1 MAKPKYASKEYNQ
14 AMDRPPLDPVYAAG
28 LLARE
33 KKENFKIFATNKG
46 GYIYYRDDFLKA
58 AAQPASPP
66 ISATAA
72 AMAPPPS
79 EAIGQSTF
87 QAPPQEKAKPARA
100 GNKLDDSLLT
110 SKKPSSDIDK
120 AQRIGTPGETIP
132 IVFGKRAN
140 SIGGVWIQPP
150 LVKAGTKLFVGSF
163 LYPVSQGEIV
173 SAPVKYRAW
182 VGLRSIAFLAD
193 QTITLQHDYAT
204 SASLAA
210 APSVCPIGGS
220 TLFCGVETFSY
231 LEQVFKAEVG
241 FVFTN
246 SFAVDAGVYSGLRI
260 ITRGTGDTS
269 NTVFTYTADDIQVF
283 NSDSGADV
291 TAAWLTFSGITSP
304 ASVTFAENFNSAT
317 GGGRTVGTILDT
329 IAVVGYIEL
338 GAGGI
343 AAALGIP
350 AGAKP
355 IFQNTVAVVDTQ
367 YNPLLPAST
376 GTLLGTQYE
385 IVQTPYADPASTPS
399 ANNSAYADITFLRI
413 EGDIYD
419 PPSEGSFPTTTK
431 QIFIYYEQ
439 GVKVDLYS
447 GGLVGGVY
455 PRGASNQLVDL
466 VMYLFTIYK
475 QANGAATADIAS
487 PIFIGNLTSIA
498 AFCSQYNLFFNGV
511 LDETVNIIDIAATL
525 VPYFLLSFLSLGG
538 QYRFEPLLPLTGNSI
553 KLTALTPAATFT
565 EDEILPGSFSK
576 SFRAVS
582 DRQDFIAVMLYRE
595 ANPSEIGI
603 QRTKQVAYTT
613 TALDAPV
620 EQFDM
625 TDFCTSADHAAIYA
639 KYELSKR
646 KLSTHSISFQTALI
660 TTGLKPTDVIK
671 IQRQRITSR
680 GDNRTEI
687 EWYQITGISYG
698 TDGGSTIEAEHFPV
712 SGSDIAEIS
721 NSIVNGS
728 FRVL

>member
-1 MAKPKYASKEYNQ
+1 MEEVLASTSSSINDQGRRVTTQTIVTKRRGSKPSVRK
-14 AMDRPPLDPVYAAG
+14 P
-28 LLARE
+28 
-33 KKENFKIFATNKG
+33 I
-46 GYIYYRDDFLKA
+46 A
-58 AAQPASPP
+58 AA
-66 ISATAA
+66 AA
-72 AMAPPPS
+72 AISIPAAVAAIPS
-79 EAIGQSTF
+79 VF

-110 SKKPSSDIDK
+110 SKKPSADIDK

-182 VGLRSIAFLAD
+182 VGTRNIAFLAD

-204 SASLAA
+204 AASLAA

-231 LEQVFKAEVG
+231 LDQLLKAEVG
-241 FVFTN
+241 VVWTE
-246 SFAVDAGVYSGLRI
+246 SVAIDSGVYTGNRLL
-260 ITRGTGDTS
+260 TRGTGDTS
-269 NTVFTYTADDIQVF
+269 NTVITYTGADLQVF
-283 NSDSGADV
+283 NSDNGADV
-291 TAAWLTFSGITSP
+291 TTAYFTFTGFSP
-304 ASVTFAENFNSAT
+304 ATVFAQNFNPAT
-317 GGGRTVGTILDT
+317 GGGFTSGTLRDN
-329 IAVVGYIEL
+329 IALFGYVEL
-338 GAGGI
+338 GASGI

-350 AGAKP
+350 AGAKL
-355 IFQNTVAVVDTQ
+355 IFQTTVDAVNTQ
-367 YNPLLPAST
+367 YNASLPASS
-376 GTLLGTQYE
+376 GTLIGVHRE
-385 IVQTPYADPASTPS
+385 VVQTPYADPASTPS

-475 QANGAATADIAS
+475 QADGAATADIAS
-487 PIFIGNLTSIA
+487 PIFVGNLTSIA
-498 AFCSQYNLFFNGV
+498 AFCSQYSLFFNGV

-525 VPYFLLSFLSLGG
+525 APYFLLSFLSLGG
-538 QYRFEPLLPLTGNSI
+538 QYRFEPLLPLTGNAI

-603 QRTKQVAYTT
+603 QRTKQVAFTA

-639 KYELSKR
+639 KYELAKR
-646 KLSTHSISFQTALI
+646 KFSTHSISFQTALI

-671 IQRQRITSR
+671 IQRQRISSR

-687 EWYQITGISYG
+687 EWYQITGITYG

>member
-1 MAKPKYASKEYNQ
+1 MGSIAAYTSSYMN
-14 AMDRPPLDPVYAAG
+14 DRLG
-28 LLARE
+28 KLARRTPNNYLNYTY
-33 KKENFKIFATNKG
+33 KTVVG
-46 GYIYYRDDFLKA
+46 
-58 AAQPASPP
+58 SPFTG
-66 ISATAA
+66 SLFT
-72 AMAPPPS
+72 
-79 EAIGQSTF
+79 
-87 QAPPQEKAKPARA
+87 APPQEPAKPARV
-100 GNKLDDSLLT
+100 GKKLDDSFLT
-110 SKKPSSDIDK
+110 GKKPSADIDK
-120 AQRIGTPGETIP
+120 AQSIGTPGETIP

-140 SIGGVWIQPP
+140 NIGGVWIQPS

-182 VGLRSIAFLAD
+182 VGPRNIAFLAD

-204 SASLAA
+204 AASLAA

-231 LEQVFKAEVG
+231 LRPVTKAEVG
-241 FVFTN
+241 FVDTQPIN
-246 SFAVDAGVYSGLRI
+246 YENYTGLRG

-269 NTVFTYTADDIQVF
+269 NTVFISTAGDTQVF
-283 NSDSGADV
+283 NSDDGADV
-291 TAAWLTFSGITSP
+291 TAAWLAYTGYSP
-304 ASVTFAENFNSAT
+304 AVQFSFNYDSTT
-317 GGGRTVGTILDT
+317 GGGYT
-329 IAVVGYIEL
+329 VGYINDFVASI
-338 GAGGI
+338 GYFSPNPAI
-343 AAALGIP
+343 QAALGIP
-350 AGAKP
+350 SGAK
-355 IFQNTVAVVDTQ
+355 AVYQSTISIVDTQ
-367 YNPLLPAST
+367 YNLSLPAST
-376 GTLLGTQYE
+376 GTLIG
-385 IVQTPYADPASTPS
+385 VQQEWIESPYANPASTPS
-399 ANNSAYADITFLRI
+399 ANNAAYADITFLRI

-431 QIFIYYEQ
+431 QIFIYYEE
-439 GVKVDLYS
+439 GVEVDLYS
-447 GGLVGGVY
+447 GGLVSSVY

-475 QANGAATADIAS
+475 QADGAATSDIAM
-487 PIFIGNLTSIA
+487 PIYTDNMISIA
-498 AFCSQYNLFFNGV
+498 AFCTQYNLFFNGV

-525 VPYFLLSFLSLGG
+525 APFFLLSFLSLGG

-603 QRTKQVAYTT
+603 QRTKQVAYTAT
-613 TALDAPV
+613 PLDAPV

-639 KYELSKR
+639 KYELAKR
-646 KLSTHSISFQTALI
+646 KFSTHSISFETALI
-660 TTGLKPTDVIK
+660 TTGLKPTDIIK
-671 IQRQRITSR
+671 IERQRISSH
-680 GDNRTEI
+680 GDNRAEI
-687 EWYQITGISYG
+687 EWYQITAVTYG
-698 TDGGSTIEAEHFPV
+698 SDGGSTIEAEHFPV
-712 SGSDIAEIS
+712 SSSDIAEIS
-721 NSIVNGS
+721 NSIINGS

>member
-1 MAKPKYASKEYNQ
+1 MAEEGLSSKGIGDAGTFFQTGFGSIVQLNP
-14 AMDRPPLDPVYAAG
+14 AHDAGAGAKRRP
-28 LLARE
+28 
-33 KKENFKIFATNKG
+33 T
-46 GYIYYRDDFLKA
+46 
-58 AAQPASPP
+58 SPP
-66 ISATAA
+66 IAAVAA
-72 AMAPPPS
+72 AK
-79 EAIGQSTF
+79 STSIRRF
-87 QAPPQEKAKPARA
+87 EPTFRVAPQEKSKPARA

-110 SKKPSSDIDK
+110 GKKPSADIDK

-132 IVFGKRAN
+132 IVFGKRI
-140 SIGGVWIQPP
+140 SGIGGVWLQPP
-150 LVKAGTKLFVGSF
+150 LVKAGSKLFVGSF

-173 SAPVKYRAW
+173 STPAKHRTY
-182 VGLRSIAFLAD
+182 VGLRNVAFLED
-193 QTITLQHDYAT
+193 QSITLAHDYAT
-204 SASLAA
+204 AASLAA
-210 APSVCPIGGS
+210 APDVCPIGGG
-220 TLFCGVETFSY
+220 TLYCGIETYSY
-231 LEQVFKAEVG
+231 LEPLFKAEVNATSTSIVPVG
-241 FVFTN
+241 TYF
-246 SFAVDAGVYSGLRI
+246 GVRE
-260 ITRGTGDTS
+260 ITRGIGDTS
-269 NTVFTYTADDIQVF
+269 NTVFSHTAADVQVF
-283 NSDSGADV
+283 NSDTGADV
-291 TAAWLTFSGITSP
+291 TAAWLTWAGFSSNP
-304 ASVTFAENFNSAT
+304 SSFVFLNNFDSST
-317 GGGRTVGTILDT
+317 GGGRTVGTIVDFVALF
-329 IAVVGYIEL
+329 GYEPPDPTFE
-338 GAGGI
+338 
-343 AAALGIP
+343 AALGLP
-350 AGAKP
+350 PGSNA
-355 IFQNTVAVVDTQ
+355 IFLTTVDAVNTQ

-376 GTLLGTQYE
+376 GTLLGIQTE
-385 IVQTPYADPASTPS
+385 VIETPYPDPDITPTAD
-399 ANNSAYADITFLRI
+399 NSAYADITFLRI

-431 QIFIYYEQ
+431 QIFIYYAQ

-447 GGLVGGVY
+447 GGKVGGVY

-498 AFCSQYNLFFNGV
+498 AFCDEYDLYFNGV

-525 VPYFLLSFLSLGG
+525 APYFLLSFQSLGG
-538 QYRFEPLLPLTGNSI
+538 QYRFEPLLPLTGNAI

-576 SFRAVS
+576 SFRTVS

-595 ANPSEIGI
+595 ANPSAIGI

-639 KYELSKR
+639 KYELAKR
-646 KLSTHSISFQTALI
+646 KFSTHSISFQTALI
-660 TTGLKPTDVIK
+660 TTGLKPTDIIK
-671 IQRQRITSR
+671 IQRQRISSR

-687 EWYQITGISYG
+687 EWYQITGITYG

>member
-1 MAKPKYASKEYNQ
+1 MAKEGLSSKGIGDAGTFFQTGFGSIVQLNP
-14 AMDRPPLDPVYAAG
+14 AHDAGAGAKRRP
-28 LLARE
+28 
-33 KKENFKIFATNKG
+33 T
-46 GYIYYRDDFLKA
+46 
-58 AAQPASPP
+58 SPP
-66 ISATAA
+66 IAAVAA
-72 AMAPPPS
+72 AK
-79 EAIGQSTF
+79 STSIRRF
-87 QAPPQEKAKPARA
+87 EPTFRVAPQEKSKPARA

-110 SKKPSSDIDK
+110 GKKPSADIDK

-140 SIGGVWIQPP
+140 NIGGVWLQPP
-150 LVKAGTKLFVGSF
+150 LVKAGSKLFVGSF

-173 SAPVKYRAW
+173 STPAKHRTY
-182 VGLRSIAFLAD
+182 VGLRNVAFLED

-204 SASLAA
+204 AASLAA
-210 APSVCPIGGS
+210 APSVCPIGGD
-220 TLFCGVETFSY
+220 TLYCGVETYSQLFA
-231 LEQVFKAEVG
+231 LQKAEIGSEYTEVIPADSYVG
-241 FVFTN
+241 T
-246 SFAVDAGVYSGLRI
+246 RI
-260 ITRGTGDTS
+260 ITRGSGDTS
-269 NTVFTYTADDIQVF
+269 NTVFSYTGADIQVF
-283 NSDSGADV
+283 NSETGADV
-291 TAAWLTFSGITSP
+291 TSAFLNFTGLSP
-304 ASVTFAENFNSAT
+304 TTVFVQNVNSTNT
-317 GGGRTVGTILDT
+317 GGRNPGTIVDN
-329 IAVVGYIEL
+329 IADVGYFAPDAAL
-338 GAGGI
+338 N
-343 AAALGIP
+343 AALGLP
-350 AGAKP
+350 SGANA
-355 IFQNTVAVVDTQ
+355 ILIYTITGVNTQ
-367 YNPLLPAST
+367 YNPSLPAST
-376 GTLLGTQYE
+376 GTLLGTQTE
-385 IVQTPYADPASTPS
+385 VVFTPYADPDVTPT

-498 AFCSQYNLFFNGV
+498 AFCTQYSLFFNGV

-525 VPYFLLSFLSLGG
+525 APYFLLSFLSLGG

-553 KLTALTPAATFT
+553 NLTALTPAATFT
-565 EDEILPGSFSK
+565 EDEILPGSSSK

-625 TDFCTSADHAAIYA
+625 TDFCTSPDHAVIYA
-639 KYELSKR
+639 KYELAKR
-646 KLSTHSISFQTALI
+646 KFSTHSISFQTALI
-660 TTGLKPTDVIK
+660 TTGLKPTDIIK
-671 IQRQRITSR
+671 IQRQRISSR

-687 EWYQITGISYG
+687 EWYQITGITYG

>member
-1 MAKPKYASKEYNQ
+1 MAGTIQLMKLIQGLNNIQRDKDNAAIVARQ
-14 AMDRPPLDPVYAAG
+14 AANRAKQAAVAVSALPPLS
-28 LLARE
+28 
-33 KKENFKIFATNKG
+33 TG
-46 GYIYYRDDFLKA
+46 GDFVF
-58 AAQPASPP
+58 
-66 ISATAA
+66 T
-72 AMAPPPS
+72 
-79 EAIGQSTF
+79 
-87 QAPPQEKAKPARA
+87 APPQEKAKPARA

-110 SKKPSSDIDK
+110 SKKPSADIDK

-182 VGLRSIAFLAD
+182 VGTRNIAFLPD
-193 QTITLQHDYAT
+193 QTITLAHDYAT
-204 SASLAA
+204 AASLAA

-231 LEQVFKAEVG
+231 LRPVNKAEVG
-241 FVFTN
+241 YVDTFPTN
-246 SFAVDAGVYSGLRI
+246 YENYEGLRE

-269 NTVFTYTADDIQVF
+269 NTVFIFTAADTQVF
-283 NSDSGADV
+283 NSDTGADI
-291 TAAWLTFSGITSP
+291 TATWLAYTGYSP
-304 ASVTFAENFNSAT
+304 SLEFLDNYNSTT
-317 GGGRTVGTILDT
+317 GGGRTVGTIFD
-329 IAVVGYIEL
+329 AVAIFGYFL
-338 GAGGI
+338 PDP
-343 AAALGIP
+343 AAAAAFGLP
-350 AGAKP
+350 SGAKAV
-355 IFQNTVAVVDTQ
+355 FQSTISIVDTQ
-367 YNPLLPAST
+367 YNASLPVST
-376 GTLLGTQYE
+376 GTLIGVQEE
-385 IVQTPYADPASTPS
+385 IIETPYANPASTPT
-399 ANNSAYADITFLRI
+399 ADNSAYADITFLRI
-413 EGDIYD
+413 NGDIYD

-475 QANGAATADIAS
+475 QADGAATADIAS
-487 PIFIGNLTSIA
+487 PIFVGNLTSIA

-525 VPYFLLSFLSLGG
+525 APYFLLSFLSLGG
-538 QYRFEPLLPLTGNSI
+538 QYRFEPLLPLTGNTI

-603 QRTKQVAYTT
+603 QRTKQVAFTT

-625 TDFCTSADHAAIYA
+625 TDFCASADHAAIYA
-639 KYELSKR
+639 KYELAKR
-646 KLSTHSISFQTALI
+646 KFSTHSISFKTALI
-660 TTGLKPTDVIK
+660 TTGLKPTDIIK
-671 IQRQRITSR
+671 IQRQRISSR

-687 EWYQITGISYG
+687 EWYQITGITYG

>member
-1 MAKPKYASKEYNQ
+1 MENI
-14 AMDRPPLDPVYAAG
+14 AAQ
-28 LLARE
+28 
-33 KKENFKIFATNKG
+33 
-46 GYIYYRDDFLKA
+46 A
-58 AAQPASPP
+58 AAITPVPAES
-66 ISATAA
+66 
-72 AMAPPPS
+72 
-79 EAIGQSTF
+79 IGQGTF
-87 QAPPQEKAKPARA
+87 QAASQEKAKPARA
-100 GNKLDDSLLT
+100 GKKLDDSLLT
-110 SKKPSSDIDK
+110 SKKPSADIDK
-120 AQRIGTPGETIP
+120 SQRIGTPGETIP
-132 IVFGKRAN
+132 IVFGKRVN
-140 SIGGVWIQPP
+140 SIGGVWVQPP
-150 LVKAGTKLFVGSF
+150 LAKSGTKLFVGSF

-173 SAPVKYRAW
+173 STPLKYRAW
-182 VGLRSIAFLAD
+182 VGLRNIAFLED

-204 SASLAA
+204 AASLAA

-220 TLFCGVETFSY
+220 TLFCGIETFSY

-241 FVFTN
+241 FVFTD
-246 SFAVDAGVYSGLRI
+246 SYDVDPGAYTGIRI

-269 NTVFTYTADDIQVF
+269 NTVFTYTGADVQVF
-283 NSDSGADV
+283 NSDNGADV
-291 TAAWLTFSGITSP
+291 TAAWLTFTGYSP
-304 ASVTFAENFNSAT
+304 ATIFSENVNPAT
-317 GGGRTVGTILDT
+317 GGGF
-329 IAVVGYIEL
+329 AVGYIEDL
-338 GAGGI
+338 IASVGYIEIGAGGL

-350 AGAKP
+350 TGGRMV
-355 IFQNTVAVVDTQ
+355 FQSTVAVVDTQ
-367 YNPLLPAST
+367 YNPSLPAST
-376 GTLLGTQYE
+376 GTLIGTQYE
-385 IVQTPYADPASTPS
+385 VIETPYANPASTPT

-413 EGDIYD
+413 NGNIYD

-447 GGLVGGVY
+447 GGLVAGVY

-498 AFCSQYNLFFNGV
+498 AFCSQYSLFFNGV
-511 LDETVNIIDIAATL
+511 LDETVNIIDIASTL
-525 VPYFLLSFLSLGG
+525 APYFLLSFLSLGG
-538 QYRFEPLLPLTGNSI
+538 QYRFEPLLPLTGNAI

-565 EDEILPGSFSK
+565 EDEILSGSFNK
-576 SFRAVS
+576 SYRAVS
-582 DRQDFIAVMLYRE
+582 NRQDFIAVMLYRE

-625 TDFCTSADHAAIYA
+625 TDFCASPDHAVIYA
-639 KYELSKR
+639 KYELAKR
-646 KLSTHSISFQTALI
+646 KFSTHSINFQTALI
-660 TTGLKPTDVIK
+660 TTGLKPTDIIK
-671 IQRQRITSR
+671 IQRQRISSR

-687 EWYQITGISYG
+687 EWYQITGITYD

>member
-1 MAKPKYASKEYNQ
+1 MTTPAQQIIQASAGGNAQ
-14 AMDRPPLDPVYAAG
+14 ARQDIALSASGGRYKSYIDAASRG
-28 LLARE
+28 
-33 KKENFKIFATNKG
+33 FK
-46 GYIYYRDDFLKA
+46 
-58 AAQPASPP
+58 
-66 ISATAA
+66 
-72 AMAPPPS
+72 APPPS
-79 EAIGQSTF
+79 KIPPSAPIAAVAATITPPRIEPTF
-87 QAPPQEKAKPARA
+87 QAAPQEKAKPARA
-100 GNKLDDSLLT
+100 GKKLDDSLLT
-110 SKKPSSDIDK
+110 SKKPSADIDK

-140 SIGGVWIQPP
+140 NIGGVWIQPP
-150 LVKAGTKLFVGSF
+150 LVKSGTKLFVGSF

-173 SAPVKYRAW
+173 SSPVKYRAW
-182 VGLRSIAFLAD
+182 VGLRNIAFLAD

-204 SASLAA
+204 AASLAA
-210 APSVCPIGGS
+210 APNVCPIGGS

-231 LEQVFKAEVG
+231 LGQLLKAEVD
-241 FVFTN
+241 FVWTE
-246 SFAVDAGVYSGLRI
+246 SLAIDSGVYTGIRI
-260 ITRGTGDTS
+260 LTRGTGDTS
-269 NTVFTYTADDIQVF
+269 NTVITYTGADLQVF
-283 NSDSGADV
+283 NSDNGADV
-291 TAAWLTFSGITSP
+291 TAAYFTFTGFSP
-304 ASVTFAENFNSAT
+304 ATVFAENFNPAT
-317 GGGRTVGTILDT
+317 GGGFTSGTLRDN
-329 IAVVGYIEL
+329 IALFGYIEL
-338 GAGGI
+338 GTGGI

-355 IFQNTVAVVDTQ
+355 IFQITVDAVNTQ
-367 YNPLLPAST
+367 FNPSLPAST
-376 GTLLGTQYE
+376 GTLIGVQRE
-385 IVQTPYADPASTPS
+385 VVQTIYSNPASTPS

-419 PPSEGSFPTTTK
+419 PPSEGSYPTTTK

-447 GGLVGGVY
+447 GGLVAGVY

-511 LDETVNIIDIAATL
+511 LDETVNIIDIASTL
-525 VPYFLLSFLSLGG
+525 APYFLLSFLSLGG
-538 QYRFEPLLPLTGNSI
+538 QYRFEPLLPLTGNAI

-625 TDFCTSADHAAIYA
+625 TDFCASPDHAVIYA
-639 KYELSKR
+639 KYELAKR
-646 KLSTHSISFQTALI
+646 KFSTHTISFQTALI
-660 TTGLKPTDVIK
+660 TTGLKPTDIIK
-671 IQRQRITSR
+671 IQRQRISSR

-687 EWYQITGISYG
+687 EWYQITGITYG

>member
-1 MAKPKYASKEYNQ
+1 MAGTIQLIKLIRGLNNIQREKDNAAIVARQAANRAKQAAASSP
-14 AMDRPPLDPVYAAG
+14 AIAPDPPVAISALPPLS
-28 LLARE
+28 
-33 KKENFKIFATNKG
+33 TG
-46 GYIYYRDDFLKA
+46 GDFVF
-58 AAQPASPP
+58 
-66 ISATAA
+66 T
-72 AMAPPPS
+72 
-79 EAIGQSTF
+79 
-87 QAPPQEKAKPARA
+87 APPQEKAKPARA

-110 SKKPSSDIDK
+110 SKKPSADIDK

-231 LEQVFKAEVG
+231 LGQLLEAEVG
-241 FVFTN
+241 FVWTE
-246 SFAVDAGVYSGLRI
+246 SFAIDSGVYTGARLL
-260 ITRGTGDTS
+260 TRGTGDTS
-269 NTVFTYTADDIQVF
+269 NTVITYTGADLQVF
-283 NSDSGADV
+283 NSDNGADV
-291 TAAWLTFSGITSP
+291 TTAYFTFTGFSP
-304 ASVTFAENFNSAT
+304 ATVFAENFNSAT
-317 GGGRTVGTILDT
+317 GGGFTSGTLRDN
-329 IAVVGYIEL
+329 IALFGYAEF
-338 GAGGI
+338 GASGI

-350 AGAKP
+350 AGARP
-355 IFQNTVAVVDTQ
+355 IFQITVDAVNTQ
-367 YNPLLPAST
+367 YNPSLPASS
-376 GTLLGTQYE
+376 GTLIGVHRE

-475 QANGAATADIAS
+475 QADGAATADIAS
-487 PIFIGNLTSIA
+487 PIFVGNLTSIA

-525 VPYFLLSFLSLGG
+525 APYFLLSFLSLGG

-603 QRTKQVAYTT
+603 QRTKQVAFTA

-625 TDFCTSADHAAIYA
+625 TDFCASADHAAIYA
-639 KYELSKR
+639 KYELAKR
-646 KLSTHSISFQTALI
+646 KFSTHSISFQTALI

-671 IQRQRITSR
+671 IQRQRISSR

-687 EWYQITGISYG
+687 EWYQITGITYG

>member
-1 MAKPKYASKEYNQ
+1 MATPAQQIIQASAGGNAQ
-14 AMDRPPLDPVYAAG
+14 ARQDIALSAS
-28 LLARE
+28 
-33 KKENFKIFATNKG
+33 G
-46 GYIYYRDDFLKA
+46 GRYKSYIDA
-58 AAQPASPP
+58 AARGFK
-66 ISATAA
+66 
-72 AMAPPPS
+72 APPPS
-79 EAIGQSTF
+79 KIPPSAPIAAVAATITPPRREPVF
-87 QAPPQEKAKPARA
+87 QAPPQEKSKPARA

-110 SKKPSSDIDK
+110 SKKPSADIDK

-140 SIGGVWIQPP
+140 NIGGVWIQPP

-173 SAPVKYRAW
+173 SAPVKHRAW
-182 VGLRSIAFLAD
+182 VGLRNIAFLAD

-204 SASLAA
+204 AATLAA

-220 TLFCGVETFSY
+220 TLFCGVETYSY
-231 LEQVFKAEVG
+231 LQPLIKAEVG
-241 FVFTN
+241 HIYT
-246 SFAVDAGVYSGLRI
+246 YSDDSALGDSEYYVGERYKNL
-260 ITRGTGDTS
+260 GTGDIVNS
-269 NTVFTYTADDIQVF
+269 AFSYTAADVTVF
-283 NSDSGADV
+283 NSDTGADV
-291 TAAWLTFSGITSP
+291 TAAWIAFTGFLPTTTFLFGLQ
-304 ASVTFAENFNSAT
+304 AA
-317 GGGRTVGTILDT
+317 GTITDFVGSGDLDPSNPS
-329 IAVVGYIEL
+329 L
-338 GAGGI
+338 R
-343 AAALGIP
+343 AALGLSS
-350 AGAKP
+350 GARA
-355 IFQNTVAVVDTQ
+355 IFQAEITSVTNQ
-367 YNPLLPAST
+367 YDPALPAST
-376 GTLLGTQYE
+376 GTFEGVQIE
-385 IVQTPYADPASTPS
+385 KIVSPYANPASTPS

-419 PPSEGSFPTTTK
+419 PPSEGSYPTTTK

-447 GGLVGGVY
+447 GGLVAGVY

-466 VMYLFTIYK
+466 VMYIFTIYK

-498 AFCSQYNLFFNGV
+498 AFCDEYDLYFNGV

-525 VPYFLLSFLSLGG
+525 APYFLLSFLSLGG
-538 QYRFEPLLPLTGNSI
+538 QYRFEPLLPLTGNAI

-603 QRTKQVAYTT
+603 QRTKQVAFTT

-625 TDFCTSADHAAIYA
+625 TDFCTSSDHAVIYA
-639 KYELSKR
+639 KYELAKR
-646 KLSTHSISFQTALI
+646 KFSTHTISFQTALI
-660 TTGLKPTDVIK
+660 TTGLKPTDIIK
-671 IQRQRITSR
+671 IQRQRISSR

-687 EWYQITGISYG
+687 EWYQITGITYG

>member
-1 MAKPKYASKEYNQ
+1 MVTPAHQAISLSASGGRYKNYI
-14 AMDRPPLDPVYAAG
+14 DAASRG
-28 LLARE
+28 
-33 KKENFKIFATNKG
+33 FKVP
-46 GYIYYRDDFLKA
+46 R
-58 AAQPASPP
+58 
-66 ISATAA
+66 
-72 AMAPPPS
+72 
-79 EAIGQSTF
+79 F
-87 QAPPQEKAKPARA
+87 QAAPQEKSKPARA
-100 GNKLDDSLLT
+100 GKKLDDSLLT
-110 SKKPSSDIDK
+110 SKKPSADIDK

-132 IVFGKRAN
+132 IVFGKRA
-140 SIGGVWIQPP
+140 SGIGGVWVQPP
-150 LVKAGTKLFVGSF
+150 LVKSGTSSFVGSF

-173 SAPVKYRAW
+173 SSPVKYRTW
-182 VGLRSIAFLAD
+182 VGLRTVAFLPD
-193 QTITLQHDYAT
+193 QTITLAHDYAT
-204 SASLAA
+204 AASLAA

-220 TLFCGVETFSY
+220 SLFCGVETYSY
-231 LEQVFKAEVG
+231 ISALYKAEVG
-241 FVFTN
+241 STFTEII
-246 SFAVDAGVYSGLRI
+246 SADFYIDAKE
-260 ITRGTGDTS
+260 ITRGSGDTS
-269 NTVFTYTADDIQVF
+269 NSIFQVAGDDYQVF
-283 NSDSGADV
+283 NSDTGADV
-291 TAAWLTFSGITSP
+291 TAAFNTYFGLSGSPSTFFQFNGIASGSTII
-304 ASVTFAENFNSAT
+304 
-317 GGGRTVGTILDT
+317 GGKTVGTIEDLTTSPTTFYFGSISPDS
-329 IAVVGYIEL
+329 AFN
-338 GAGGI
+338 
-343 AAALGIP
+343 AALGLPPGSNAVIVY
-350 AGAKP
+350 
-355 IFQNTVAVVDTQ
+355 TVTSVNNQINVA
-367 YNPLLPAST
+367 NPAST
-376 GTLLGTQYE
+376 GTFTG
-385 IVQTPYADPASTPS
+385 VQREFVISPYANPASTPT
-399 ANNSAYADITFLRI
+399 ADNSAYADITFLRI
-413 EGDIYD
+413 NGDIYD

-475 QANGAATADIAS
+475 QADGAATADIAS
-487 PIFIGNLTSIA
+487 PIFVGNLTSIA

-525 VPYFLLSFLSLGG
+525 APYFLLSFLSLGG
-538 QYRFEPLLPLTGNSI
+538 QYRFEPLLPLTGNTI

-603 QRTKQVAYTT
+603 QRTKQVAFTT

-625 TDFCTSADHAAIYA
+625 TDFCASADHAVIYA
-639 KYELSKR
+639 KYELAKR
-646 KLSTHSISFQTALI
+646 KFSTHSISFETALI
-660 TTGLKPTDVIK
+660 TTGLKPTDIIK
-671 IQRQRITSR
+671 IQRQRISSR

-687 EWYQITGISYG
+687 ECYQITGITYG

>member
-33 KKENFKIFATNKG
+33 KKENFKIFAENKG

-66 ISATAA
+66 IAATAA
-72 AMAPPPS
+72 AMVPPLREPV
-79 EAIGQSTF
+79 F

-110 SKKPSSDIDK
+110 SKKPSADIDK

-173 SAPVKYRAW
+173 STPVKYRAW
-182 VGLRSIAFLAD
+182 VGLRSLAFLAD

-204 SASLAA
+204 AASLAA

-231 LEQVFKAEVG
+231 LEPVFKAEVG
-241 FVFTN
+241 AEYIF
-246 SFAVDAGVYSGLRI
+246 SDRI
-260 ITRGTGDTS
+260 ELYLGYREITRGTGDTS
-269 NTVFTYTADDIQVF
+269 NTVFSYTAADVEVF
-283 NSDSGADV
+283 NSETGADV
-291 TAAWLTFSGITSP
+291 TSAWLAFTGFSPGT
-304 ASVTFAENFNSAT
+304 VFVNNYNST
-317 GGGRTVGTILDT
+317 TLGGRTVGTIRDEVALF
-329 IAVVGYIEL
+329 GYAAPTS
-338 GAGGI
+338 AGFN
-343 AAALGIP
+343 AALGLTP
-350 AGAKP
+350 GSRAV
-355 IFQNTVAVVDTQ
+355 FRETVSAVNTQ

-376 GTLLGTQYE
+376 GTLLGVQGE
-385 IVQTPYADPASTPS
+385 IIYTPYADPASTPT

-419 PPSEGSFPTTTK
+419 PPSEGSYPTTTK

-475 QANGAATADIAS
+475 QADGAATADIAS
-487 PIFIGNLTSIA
+487 PIFVGNLTSIA

-525 VPYFLLSFLSLGG
+525 APYFLLSFLSLGG
-538 QYRFEPLLPLTGNSI
+538 QYRFEPLLPLTGNAI

-603 QRTKQVAYTT
+603 QRTKQVAFTA

-646 KLSTHSISFQTALI
+646 KFSTHSISFQTALI

-671 IQRQRITSR
+671 IQRQRISSR